1 MMTDWKRITAA
12 LAAALLSLSLC
23 SCDLYDS
30 LDMMLNDETPVDF
43 GLEEEVRERQKELGS
58 LRGYSALQND
68 SERRVYAI
76 VDLFAAD
83 AERTHFVLSNDGTP
97 DRLSEILEMYRS
109 DHPEVFWISD
119 QSGYEYSTH
128 STYTEVDLI
137 YSFTG
142 EELEEARK
150 LFDEAV
156 DAFLESVPE
165 DSDDY
170 EKELYLND
178 YLLDLCEYDDAA
190 ADREEVVANE
200 QNAYGALVDNMAVCE
215 GYTRAFQLLC
225 TKMGIDCVPVNGT
238 CDSEDLGNGNH
249 IWNAVN
255 IEDDWYYVDVTWND
269 VQPDEEDYMLTEIE
283 RHLYFNI
290 TTDAL
295 EDDHKISPLY
305 GSGEESDYYNA
316 FVPECTAESCSYFNR
331 SVVHISSADDSD
343 ELCDALA
350 RAAEYGSDTFEFFI
364 EPDADYSE
372 VVDEIV
378 NSKAYEWITYANK
391 QNDSDHQLSDDCRIY
406 TYEEVGAA
414 ALSLEYE

>member
-269 VQPDEEDYMLTEIE
+269 VQPD
-283 RHLYFNI
+283 R
-290 TTDAL
+290 
-295 EDDHKISPLY
+295 
-305 GSGEESDYYNA
+305 G
-316 FVPECTAESCSYFNR
+316 
-331 SVVHISSADDSD
+331 
-343 ELCDALA
+343 
-350 RAAEYGSDTFEFFI
+350 
-364 EPDADYSE
+364 
-372 VVDEIV
+372 
-378 NSKAYEWITYANK
+378 
-391 QNDSDHQLSDDCRIY
+391 
-406 TYEEVGAA
+406 
-414 ALSLEYE
+414 